1 MPPFRIEWLD
11 EAAADVRRL
20 DRPTAMRIFDGV
32 LHHARIG
39 RGGIEPLHGDRAG
52 DFRSRLGHYR
62 VMFALRDNVMRISGV
77 RHRAQTYRQHRAPS
91 LPSAFRAGG
100 PPVSGGAEAA
110 KAAARHAGRRE
121 EQAG

>member
-32 LHHARIG
+32 LHHART
-39 RGGIEPLHGDRAG
+39 GGGDVEPLHGDMAG
-52 DFRSRLGHYR
+52 YFRLRLGHYR

-77 RHRAQTYRQHRAPS
+77 RHRSQAYR
-91 LPSAFRAGG
+91 
-100 PPVSGGAEAA
+100 
-110 KAAARHAGRRE
+110 
-121 EQAG
+121 